1 MKSLR
6 LGQSDIFL
14 NYKGKRKR
22 CGRQFKVR
30 CKLLGKIKTT
40 FWLNSGEKEGKVWEE
55 CEGAGGP
62 SQGDGF
68 VNMLAY
74 AHFPPHLSLSLSP
87 YWWACG
93 IHLSPAIHHEQNR
106 MSQAPSVDH
115 VILHYFLFPLFLSE
129 RRCLWLAP
137 STWLIKRLAGWL
149 EDGGST
155 GVTSWLCTW
164 FWKEHNVSGLLWISY
179 TQVFLPLTEQVAR
192 CPFTVY
198 K

>member
-1 MKSLR
+1 MW
-6 LGQSDIFL
+6 
-14 NYKGKRKR
+14 
-22 CGRQFKVR
+22 

-74 AHFPPHLSLSLSP
+74 AHFPPHLSLSRSP

-115 VILHYFLFPLFLSE
+115 VILHYILFPLFLSE

-137 STWLIKRLAGWL
+137 STWLIKKPGRL
-149 EDGGST
+149 
-155 GVTSWLCTW
+155 TW
-164 FWKEHNVSGLLWISY
+164 RWRKCWCHFLIMYLILKRAQCVRAPLNLLLRYFSP
-179 TQVFLPLTEQVAR
+179 FTEQVAR